1 MGTPRNVLI
10 VWVCLAIPALSWG
23 VTLAHRGP
31 VIAADVLNPTGAFSA
46 ILLIFAL
53 SATPL
58 RYVWPRA
65 GFTLW
70 LLRNRRALGLASFGY
85 ALLHTVFYLLDTGSL
100 SKVLL
105 QLPRLDIW
113 TGWLALL
120 IMVPLAFTSSDA
132 AVRKLGPR
140 WKKLQRWAYAA
151 AILGLLH
158 SLSLNKWED
167 PWEPV
172 IVSLPL
178 VALQIW
184 RIKRKFKARRVSE

>member
-1 MGTPRNVLI
+1 MRARRNVLI
-10 VWVCLAIPALSWG
+10 VWICLALPALSWG

-31 VIAADVLNPTGAFSA
+31 VIAEDVLNPTGALSA

-70 LLRNRRALGLASFGY
+70 LLRNRRTLGLASFGY

-100 SKVLL
+100 SKVFS

-120 IMVPLAFTSSDA
+120 IMVPLAFTSSNA
-132 AVRKLGPR
+132 AVRKLGQR
-140 WKKLQRWAYAA
+140 WKSLQRWAYPA

-158 SLSLNKWED
+158 ALSLNKWED
-167 PWEPV
+167 PWEPM
-172 IVSLPL
+172 IVSAPL
-178 VALQIW
+178 IALQVL
-184 RIKRKFKARRVSE
+184 RISRKLKAHRAND